1 MRSEDDLRRGLARGA
16 WIALAVGLA
25 GLLACAAGW
34 VVARPQL
41 YRSWLWAFLFFTGL
55 GVGCAGV
62 VMLHHLVGGGWGFA
76 VRRLL
81 EAGAR
86 TAFLFPILF
95 LPVVAGLEA
104 LYPWTHHP
112 LPAKEAYL
120 NVPFFLG
127 RAAVYFAVWI
137 LGAWILARTSLRQD
151 RTRDRASR
159 HRLQRLSG
167 PGLVLYGFT
176 LTFAAVDWAMS
187 LEPHWLS
194 SIYGLLFLA
203 GQLLSTF
210 ALMAA
215 AAAAIRAYA
224 PFAQALSGRRLHDL
238 GNLLFMSV
246 LLWAYVNFSQF
257 LLIWSGNLPEEVT
270 WYLSRAR
277 GSWAV
282 VALGLIVFHFALPFL
297 LLLAGDLKRNPRALG
312 GVAVLLLLLRFVDLF
327 WLVVPSFFP
336 DGVRVHWLDLAA
348 PAAVGGVW
356 TAAWLFFLRRAPL
369 LPQGD
374 PRFDVAEEAAHG

>member
-1 MRSEDDLRRGLARGA
+1 MRSEDELRRRIGRGA
-16 WIALAVGLA
+16 WIALAVGLL

-41 YRSWLWAFLFFTGL
+41 FRSWLWAFLFWTGL

-62 VMLHHLVGGGWGFA
+62 AMLHHLVGGGWGFA

-95 LPVVAGLEA
+95 LPVWAGLDV
-104 LYPWTHHP
+104 LYPWTHEA

-120 NVPFFLG
+120 NKAFFLARSFG
-127 RAAVYFAVWI
+127 YIAIWM
-137 LGAWILARTSLRQD
+137 LGAWLLARASFRQD
-151 RTRDRASR
+151 RTRDRAAR

-167 PGLVLYGFT
+167 PGLLVYGFT

-194 SIYGLLFLA
+194 SIYGLLFLS

-210 ALMAA
+210 ALAAVAA
-215 AAAAIRAYA
+215 ALVRAYA
-224 PFAQALSGRRLHDL
+224 PFGGALSGQRLHDL

-270 WYLSRAR
+270 WYLARAR
-277 GSWAV
+277 GSWGV
-282 VALGLIVFHFALPFL
+282 VALALLALHFALPFL
-297 LLLAGDLKRNPRALG
+297 LLLDGDLKRSPRALG
-312 GVAVLLLLLRFVDLF
+312 AVAGLVLVLRLVDLF
-327 WLVVPSFFP
+327 WLVAPSFFP
-336 DGVRVHWLDLAA
+336 AGLQVHWLDAAA
-348 PAAVGGVW
+348 PAAIGGLW

-369 LPQGD
+369 LPLGD
-374 PRFDVAEEAAHG
+374 PRFAAEEVAHG